1 MAALPRRAALCLPA
15 LLIAVPVRAGGRVPP
30 FPEWIGRTAR
40 LRSEAGDARLLLA
53 ADGSGLI
60 AVRAFFACRPLPVL
74 SWQIAAS
81 GQELAYRRASA
92 LVPGRVIAGTARID
106 PEAAALRWIEVREEM
121 AEFEGFAAAETAGR
135 CG

>member
-15 LLIAVPVRAGGRVPP
+15 LLIAGQARAGGRVPP
-30 FPEWIGRTAR
+30 FPDWIGRTAR

-74 SWQIAAS
+74 SWRIAAN

-92 LVPGRVIAGTARID
+92 LVPGRVIAGMARID
-106 PEAAALRWIEVREEM
+106 AEGAALHWIEAREEL
-121 AEFEGFAAAETAGR
+121 AEFEGFVAAEAAR
-135 CG
+135 HCG